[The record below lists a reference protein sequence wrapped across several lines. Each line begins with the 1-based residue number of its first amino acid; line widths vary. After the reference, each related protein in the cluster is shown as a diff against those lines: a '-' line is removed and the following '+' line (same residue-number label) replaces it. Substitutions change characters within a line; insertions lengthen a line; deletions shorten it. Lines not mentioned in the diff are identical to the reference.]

1 MNTIHLV
8 NINQPLPTPLHALYC
23 DSFLG
28 RLRGL
33 MFRSSLAPEQGLLLV
48 ESRESRIDTAIHMLF
63 VFMDLAIIWINS
75 EKVVVDTILARSWR
89 PAYAPRQPARYILE
103 IHPDRLGEFKIGD
116 HLEFQ
121 NA

>member
-63 VFMDLAIIWINS
+63 VFMDLAVIWINS
-75 EKVVVDTILARSWR
+75 EKVVVDTVLARSWR